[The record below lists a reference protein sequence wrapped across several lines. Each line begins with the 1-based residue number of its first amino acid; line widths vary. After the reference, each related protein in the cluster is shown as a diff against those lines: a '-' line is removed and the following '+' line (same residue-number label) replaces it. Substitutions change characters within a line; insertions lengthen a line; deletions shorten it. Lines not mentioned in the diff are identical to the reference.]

1 MERKSLSWGTVSGI
15 IGSKID
21 EELVLLSA
29 NAGFYYTLDPVG
41 SRIWELLSEKPSTVD
56 ELADRLMEEY
66 EVDRQTCLND
76 VQAFIDD
83 MAARKLIVPSE

>member
-1 MERKSLSWGTVSGI
+1 MKWQLAKEVLS
-15 IGSKID
+15 SKID
-21 EELVLLSA
+21 EEIVLLAVDAES
-29 NAGFYYTLDPVG
+29 YLSLDPVG

>member
-1 MERKSLSWGTVSGI
+1 MKWQLAKEVLS
-15 IGSKID
+15 SKID
-21 EELVLLSA
+21 EEIVLLAVDAES
-29 NAGFYYTLDPVG
+29 YLSLDPVG

-66 EVDRQTCLND
+66 EVDRETCLND
-76 VQAFIDD
+76 VLAFIDD

>member
-1 MERKSLSWGTVSGI
+1 MKWQLAKEVLS
-15 IGSKID
+15 SKID
-21 EELVLLSA
+21 EEIVLLAVDAES
-29 NAGFYYTLDPVG
+29 YLSLDPVG

-56 ELADRLMEEY
+56 ELAALLMEEY
-66 EVDRQTCLND
+66 EVDRGTCLND

>member
-1 MERKSLSWGTVSGI
+1 MKWQLAKEVLSST
-15 IGSKID
+15 ID
-21 EELVLLSA
+21 EEIVLLAVDAES
-29 NAGFYYTLDPVG
+29 YLSLDPVG

-56 ELADRLMEEY
+56 ELADLLMEEY
-66 EVDRQTCLND
+66 EVDRGTCLND

>member
-1 MERKSLSWGTVSGI
+1 MNFKFHISPQVI
-15 IGSKID
+15 HSKID
-21 EELVLLSA
+21 DEVVVMSIE
-29 NAGFYYTLDPVG
+29 AGEYLTLDSVG

-56 ELADRLMEEY
+56 ELVGLLMEEY
-66 EVDRQTCLND
+66 EVDRETCLND

>member
-1 MERKSLSWGTVSGI
+1 MQLLFRVSTDVLSN
-15 IGSKID
+15 KID
-21 EELVLLSA
+21 DELVLMSPT
-29 NAGFYYTLDPVG
+29 AGFYYSLDPVG

-66 EVDRQTCLND
+66 EVDRETCLND
-76 VQAFIDD
+76 VLAFIDD

>member
-1 MERKSLSWGTVSGI
+1 MKWQLAKEVLS
-15 IGSKID
+15 SKID
-21 EELVLLSA
+21 EEIVLLAVDAES
-29 NAGFYYTLDPVG
+29 YLSLDPVG

-56 ELADRLMEEY
+56 ELADLLMEEY
-66 EVDRQTCLND
+66 EVDRGTCLND

>member
-1 MERKSLSWGTVSGI
+1 MKWQLAKEVLS
-15 IGSKID
+15 SKID
-21 EELVLLSA
+21 EEIVLLAVDAES
-29 NAGFYYTLDPVG
+29 YLSLDPVG

-66 EVDRQTCLND
+66 EVDRGTCLND